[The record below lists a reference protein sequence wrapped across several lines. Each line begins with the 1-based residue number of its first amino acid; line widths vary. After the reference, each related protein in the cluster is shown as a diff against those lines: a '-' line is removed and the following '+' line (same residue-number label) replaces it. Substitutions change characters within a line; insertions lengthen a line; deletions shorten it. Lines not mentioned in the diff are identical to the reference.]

1 MTNILEVIMSE
12 LTVQESRIELQ
23 KLADEVAAYYTT
35 DAMEERT
42 EKFTVDVFNLTST
55 LVAPLKKCTRDLK
68 KRI

>member
-1 MTNILEVIMSE
+1 MAE

-42 EKFTVDVFNLTST
+42 EKFTFGCTVEEMYKR
-55 LVAPLKKCTRDLK
+55 LKEKN
-68 KRI
+68 IAAGII